1 MFFKKIKKKDG
12 RIVDFDADRI
22 KNAFHKALL
31 AVELGDGEKAETLTK
46 EVVKLLEEKFKEQTL
61 TVEDVQD
68 AVVAVLIKNGYGKV
82 AQEYQ
87 DYRKKKEELRALR
100 EKLFIEPK
108 LTVNALEVLKARYLL
123 RDEKENIIETPP
135 LLFER
140 VSTAIADVDKTYGG
154 NPEKSQ
160 KPSTR

>member
-1 MFFKKIKKKDG
+1 MFFKKIEKRDG

-22 KNAFHKALL
+22 KNAVHKALL
-31 AVELGDGEKAETLTK
+31 AVELGDGEKAESITK

-68 AVVAVLIKNGYGKV
+68 AVVVVLTQNGYEKV

-100 EKLFIEPK
+100 EKLQIEP
-108 LTVNALEVLKARYLL
+108 
-123 RDEKENIIETPP
+123 
-135 LLFER
+135 
-140 VSTAIADVDKTYGG
+140 
-154 NPEKSQ
+154 
-160 KPSTR
+160 